1 MNHVTKILITGST
14 GYCGHFLARHFA
26 GQGIPVVGLDIA
38 PHLGVKDIPGFTFIK
53 TDIRD
58 RAALEKIFAAE
69 QPSHVLH
76 LAFLMDPVHDK
87 KYEYDVDVMGS
98 KHAFELANATS
109 SVRQFVLL
117 SSAAAYGAFPDNPE
131 FLTEE
136 APLRPRDY
144 NYGIYKREVENFY
157 HSYPK
162 RADLKLVIFRMC
174 TAVGPSYYKPGG
186 VVSTVTK
193 SPFMLDIKGGD
204 GRVQFI
210 HEEDVIALFDRV
222 VNDADVEDTFNLAP
236 PSYATTRELA
246 KPFGKRFIP
255 LPLWLLRGIFWIIW
269 NLRLAALTPAIARL
283 MAHGIIISPKKLMAR
298 YDYTF
303 KYSAKD
309 AFLDAVASRQ
319 ANGTL

>member
-1 MNHVTKILITGST
+1 MSQATKILITGST

-26 GQGIPVVGLDIA
+26 GAGIPVVGLDIA
-38 PHLGVKDIPGFTFIK
+38 PHPVIKDVPNFTFIK

-58 RAALEKIFAAE
+58 RAALQNIFSAEK
-69 QPSHVLH
+69 PSHVLH

-87 KYEYDVDVMGS
+87 KYEYNVDVAGS
-98 KHAFELANATS
+98 KHAFELANSTA
-109 SVRQFVLL
+109 SVKQFILL
-117 SSAAAYGAFPDNPE
+117 SSASAYGAWPDNPE
-131 FLTEE
+131 FLTED

-144 NYGIYKREVENFY
+144 NYGIYKREVENYYRSF
-157 HSYPK
+157 PK

-174 TAVGPSYYKPGG
+174 TAVGPSYYKAGG
-186 VVSTVTK
+186 VVSTITK

-210 HEEDVIALFDRV
+210 HEEDVIALFDKV
-222 VNDADVEDTFNLAP
+222 VNDNDAQDTFNLAP

-246 KPFGKRFIP
+246 KPFGKKFIP

-269 NLRLAALTPAIARL
+269 NLRIAPLTPAIARL
-283 MAHGIIISPKKLMAR
+283 MAYGIIVSPAKLMAR
-298 YDYTF
+298 YGYTF
-303 KYSAKD
+303 KYSTKE
-309 AFLDAVASRQ
+309 AFMDAVTKRK